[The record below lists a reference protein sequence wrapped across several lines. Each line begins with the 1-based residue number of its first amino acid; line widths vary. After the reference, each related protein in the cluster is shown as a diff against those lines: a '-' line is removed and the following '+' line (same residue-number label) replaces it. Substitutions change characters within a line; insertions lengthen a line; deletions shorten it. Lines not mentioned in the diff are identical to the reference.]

1 MSLLR
6 YRRNPLEMP
15 QNRFRIENLSIF
27 GVKPSDFGGFPRDL
41 L

>member
-1 MSLLR
+1 MSWLR
-6 YRRNPLEMP
+6 CRHRRLETP
-15 QNRFRIENLSIF
+15 RNRSRIENLSIF